1 MSILNPTAMFH
12 ERPVFTIGAV
22 SRMTGIPEATLR
34 VWERRYSFP
43 RTARTSGGHRLY
55 SQDEVH
61 HLQWVKVS
69 LDEGMRVSQAIH
81 ALHHTPRAAAVAAAL
96 HEPLTAPETP
106 DPDLAI
112 RCASLLDALTAYDSA
127 RSAAIL
133 GDALAN
139 EPLEQVV
146 LNIVGPVMAAIGDR
160 WCSGE
165 ISVAMEH
172 FATNFLRQQLLNWL
186 RDSPAPFVVNPIA
199 LACAPD
205 ELHEGSLLMLG
216 RCCGASPG
224 RWSTFGQA
232 LPLPD
237 LASLVARL
245 NPALI
250 VFAAMSE
257 TTALALADWPRWLA
271 QSPEGQPPIIGYGG
285 RAFTQNPAL
294 ASHVPG
300 VLLGRTLAEGYQRV
314 RRVMLSLNA
323 LQTVTSVKPHH
334 STSTSRT
341 KGCAC
346 SFSG

>member
-1 MSILNPTAMFH
+1 MSILNPTVMFH

-34 VWERRYSFP
+34 VWERRYSFL

-61 HLQWVKVS
+61 HLQWVKGC
-69 LDEGMRVSQAIH
+69 LDEEMRVSQAIH
-81 ALHHTPRAAAVAAAL
+81 ALQHTPRAAAVAAAL
-96 HEPLTAPETP
+96 HAPLPTPEAP
-106 DPDLAI
+106 DPELAI

-127 RSAAIL
+127 QSAAIL

-139 EPLEQVV
+139 DTLEKVV
-146 LNIVGPVMAAIGDR
+146 LDIVGPVMAAIGDR

-165 ISVAMEH
+165 TSVAMEH
-172 FATNFLRQQLLNWL
+172 FATNFLRQQLLSWL

-199 LACAPD
+199 LACAPE

-216 RCCGASPG
+216 TLLRRLSWPVVY
-224 RWSTFGQA
+224 FGQA

-250 VFAAMSE
+250 VFVAMSE
-257 TTALALADWPRWLA
+257 TTALALTEWPRWLA

-300 VLLGRTLAEGYQRV
+300 VLLGATLAEGYQRL

-323 LQTVTSVKPHH
+323 LQP
-334 STSTSRT
+334 
-341 KGCAC
+341 
-346 SFSG
+346 